1 MRTLAESG
9 RTLLYVKSTS
19 NYKGSVLLVAS
30 LGDERAVNLGQRHT
44 IPGNYRLDGLS
55 LLVLAN
61 DVRVGNGRIRVLPY

>member
-30 LGDERAVNLGQRHT
+30 LGT
-44 IPGNYRLDGLS
+44 
-55 LLVLAN
+55 
-61 DVRVGNGRIRVLPY
+61 